1 MAGRRAGQSAFP
13 LGGKWA
19 RPRPR
24 SDEGKLAGKS
34 RLRIAC
40 GKLCPHQP
48 PAGGSFPRGG
58 SQRRLLIHRP
68 CRLKQP
74 LHLIGQCTVRGVDQI
89 RILGQQ
95 GLGFV
100 LRDAQRAGVLH

>member
-1 MAGRRAGQSAFP
+1 MPSP
-13 LGGKWA
+13 LGEGGRGPA
-19 RPRPR
+19 RARMREDLPGNPAYGLPVGD
-24 SDEGKLAGKS
+24 SALIS
-34 RLRIAC
+34 RLRAAAS
-40 GKLCPHQP
+40 PE
-48 PAGGSFPRGG
+48 GG

-74 LHLIGQCTVRGVDQI
+74 LHLIGQRTVRGVDQI